1 MRSGPCFHK
10 AELVKIPSWCEES
23 TLRTL
28 YIGFK
33 ERLGSATLRNYVK
46 LSRIQC
52 SCTGMDSSSTGH
64 AILEIGPAS
73 ELVMMPKEPEHFLP
87 ISLKELYSARAE
99 KGHSPYLSL
108 PLLQNVD

>member
-1 MRSGPCFHK
+1 MRSGPCFHE

-73 ELVMMPKEPEHFLP
+73 VLVMMHKEPEHFLP
-87 ISLKELYSARAE
+87 ISLKELHSARAE

-108 PLLQNVD
+108 PLLPNVD